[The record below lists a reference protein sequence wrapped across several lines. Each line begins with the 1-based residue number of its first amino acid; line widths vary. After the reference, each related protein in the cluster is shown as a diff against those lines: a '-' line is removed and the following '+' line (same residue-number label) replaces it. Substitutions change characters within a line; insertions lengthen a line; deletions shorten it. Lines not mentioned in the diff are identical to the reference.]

1 MKNTLYNSYAIL
13 LLGEEGDQC
22 LGVEARRGIVYK
34 RLYIQ
39 WEVEILPL
47 CSVVHYT
54 YVVLNTF
61 SQISLKGT
69 LEMAIFYCI

>member
-22 LGVEARRGIVYK
+22 LGVEARRGTVYK

-39 WEVEILPL
+39 WEVEIL
-47 CSVVHYT
+47 T
-54 YVVLNTF
+54 VVLNTF

>member
-1 MKNTLYNSYAIL
+1 MPFFSWERKEINAWVWRQ
-13 LLGEEGDQC
+13 EVA
-22 LGVEARRGIVYK
+22 VEAGRGIVYE

-39 WEVEILPL
+39 WEVETLTI
-47 CSVVHYT
+47 
-54 YVVLNTF
+54 VLNTF